1 MRFDLS
7 DFINWLK
14 GQYPDGLADDV
25 WTGCSH
31 PGCRSNKIGLGV
43 SYVEGGSGQVVPL
56 LVHVDGMDA
65 PVCYM
70 CYRSHYGGGVE
81 DYASFLVRE
90 HGLARGE
97 IPEFQPPPTVAF
109 IARPRGR
116 APRQAAVPRVQAP
129 KAPALAVPARAKAP
143 APKAPS
149 VPAQAPAPR
158 PARVPPPRGAV
169 PTAPVVG
176 ERPKAPAPDA
186 SRVRA
191 PKVEAPRAP
200 ARGNQ
205 PKAPAPAVPARAKAP
220 PPAVPARA
228 SMPTAAVV
236 SERPR
241 AHTAPPAPRR
251 ERREDRAPARTGQ
264 DRSAR
269 PAPVT
274 ELSIALKGVKTTFKD
289 EAERKAFEAAREA
302 EADAKWLAEACARGI
317 YRVAGTRPA
326 ADGVLLVHK
335 GEPVFYDGGITGVI
349 VGEGKTFV
357 GAEES
362 PALVR
367 RSLAVAL
374 DLASARWKWARAVTQ
389 IDDNGTPVTVMHCDS
404 SGVIHKKQLQL
415 TVPTVWFRSPEPP
428 AWQRRNVPTEDAG
441 VVDNT
446 SGAAPRRIGFDGFSS
461 ILLAALD
468 ATMEEDSAVQDW
480 MSQTIATVGLVRLG
494 RLWDTALD
502 VSAALDEL
510 NPNRTMAYRAWMGT
524 RAAARDPSAESP
536 ATENTP
542 VTLHA

>member
-43 SYVEGGSGQVVPL
+43 SYVESGSGQVVPL

-65 PVCYM
+65 PVCSM

-129 KAPALAVPARAKAP
+129 K
-143 APKAPS
+143 
-149 VPAQAPAPR
+149 
-158 PARVPPPRGAV
+158 
-169 PTAPVVG
+169 
-176 ERPKAPAPDA
+176 
-186 SRVRA
+186 
-191 PKVEAPRAP
+191 VEAPRAQ

-228 SMPTAAVV
+228 PMSTAAVV

-428 AWQRRNVPTEDAG
+428 A
-441 VVDNT
+441 
-446 SGAAPRRIGFDGFSS
+446 
-461 ILLAALD
+461 
-468 ATMEEDSAVQDW
+468 
-480 MSQTIATVGLVRLG
+480 
-494 RLWDTALD
+494 
-502 VSAALDEL
+502 
-510 NPNRTMAYRAWMGT
+510 
-524 RAAARDPSAESP
+524 
-536 ATENTP
+536 
-542 VTLHA
+542 